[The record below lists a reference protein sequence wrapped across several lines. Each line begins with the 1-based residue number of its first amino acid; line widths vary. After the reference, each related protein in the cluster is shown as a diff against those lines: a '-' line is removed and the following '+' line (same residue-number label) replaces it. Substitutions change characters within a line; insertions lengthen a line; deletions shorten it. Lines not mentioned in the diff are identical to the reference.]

1 MSRNQNKSDIL
12 SGVGAAFEVVS
23 TLQKQ
28 GVSDAD
34 LRRILSDP
42 THAAQVAAA
51 MRSASANASFAEL
64 VKAGKFD
71 FVNDG
76 FKPEYDGR
84 WTNKG
89 DRVRGEFVLVNMG
102 RNYRESDLRAA
113 LARESKRLG
122 RTLQLA
128 TAYEGT
134 YYASHGW
141 NGSDFVIAFGSSYAY
156 PDGNRCV
163 AYLWGDGAKRKLRL
177 HWTDDV
183 WYGRLLVLCVC
194 E

>member
-64 VKAGKFD
+64 VKSGKFE

-76 FKPEYDGR
+76 FKPEYDVR

-89 DRVRGEFVLVNMG
+89 DRIHGEFVLVNMG

-122 RTLQLA
+122 RSLQLA
-128 TAYEGT
+128 TAYEGA

-141 NGSDFVIAFGSSYAY
+141 NGTDWVTAFGSSFAY
-156 PDGNRCV
+156 PLGYRNV
-163 AYLWGDGAKRKLRL
+163 AYLWSNGAKRKLGL
-177 HWTDDV
+177 DWADNMWNEHN
-183 WYGRLLVLCVC
+183 LVLCVC